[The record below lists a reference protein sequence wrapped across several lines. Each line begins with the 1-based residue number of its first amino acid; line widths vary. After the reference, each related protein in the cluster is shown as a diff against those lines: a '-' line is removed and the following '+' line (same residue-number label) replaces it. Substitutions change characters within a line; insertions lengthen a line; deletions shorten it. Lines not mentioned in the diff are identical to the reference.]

1 MKKRRIIRILL
12 VALSMA
18 MHVEAQ
24 NKVTDG
30 YLTDGDTV
38 SFRITYNNTT
48 YYLIPT
54 SAETGA
60 NSTTVL
66 SEECLW
72 ILGITEY
79 GGNYNY
85 SFTPINANSKLRV
98 YDKWEEKLIV
108 NESNG
113 SAFTRSSYNEN
124 TSTKGKCLSAKFK
137 YGNTNRRVRVENK
150 KNYGGYIFRSTS
162 GDGHDVLL
170 EKWGRKDIAGGLKGE
185 FLSSYETFGLAQT
198 DTRES
203 KTIQFKITREVAQ
216 SYYYCLNRPDVKI
229 DITPSGNVDSSSEI
243 DLQLLNFGW
252 LSNSGRTTSRT
263 TCSNYE
269 DDVVKDRDLL
279 SVSFTKHATLVNTW
293 DVTVTAVGSSPMNL
307 KDINDNWID
316 YSDELVA
323 SFRDADDPIQTT
335 HKASTI
341 VKREAYHR
349 KEWPVFPVNASPT
362 SYTFGKAG
370 GKATI
375 EFSCWH
381 QHGADIIKSD
391 DQTKAGEDVS
401 VSEENVTNATNITFT
416 AKSTVDETTVN
427 WLKVE
432 SINNGKLVISA
443 TDNSLNGTKRY
454 ARLVGVF
461 TYTNPNDATDTHTKT
476 IEIPITQ
483 NFKDGTMTFTPQKGY
498 ANTEFGKNPYSNEN
512 EQQVHIAEKTIYY
525 LPGDNITLRIAE
537 TSFNTYYRWY
547 DYQTGGNPQYNAIAS
562 DRTTW
567 ATQPAGTLIN
577 NSDGDTYGIYITG
590 EEGKT
595 IPVIKGWADGKA
607 HIIACDISNYTD
619 YSVTDNNITE
629 PTLSFRQLFHLR
641 PAQEMAEKFK
651 AAAAEK
657 EFVENHSYTAPIN
670 QNIYLTTDYRYAAGD
685 DSDKSYYYYK
695 NGVDASGGYGCV
707 GKDGVSAR
715 WFEVNNGTY
724 SDITPDSYIA
734 KDFLPRKESQVG
746 TKVYELGVDVNNNK
760 KIDDGDIRIARFEVE
775 FVSDCGPSI
784 NPLITR
790 EQILN
795 SYVLLEEID
804 FSFGA
809 PAPGNTIKFL
819 NRHLDWEDASY
830 GYVYPDVSGSPR
842 RTRASGGSNYNPYW
856 GEYYITNKIPNGCT
870 WAHKTENY
878 GGMANGYALYV
889 DGTSEPGLVASISTS
904 ATICSGQTLY
914 CSMWLSNLVNDT
926 KNTVVNPVFRC
937 NIQGRHADDEEWHDV
952 GVFFVGEMAKQD
964 GEWYQINFPVLSDRE
979 SYEETR
985 VCIYNFATSA
995 GGNDFMIDDI
1005 RLYVSPLPLAAYH
1018 ATTGCR
1024 SYSDEETTNTVLV
1037 MRIDYGQ
1044 LNADQRDKFVY
1055 YHIFDTT
1062 DSVTVAMKE
1071 KNGDTYQSIYY
1082 NDDTSLKSIVGV
1094 STDTIGSIK
1103 IPKSRDGSNI
1113 DVATSINAFINSL
1126 TPEVGGTSRSGK
1138 CFIEDNGKWFLYLVH
1153 VIPSRN
1159 SASGEEHST
1168 YLDREKSYILRI
1180 AHNYKELHEAAC
1192 VFTTELHATQDT
1204 YIQLRNEEVDSLRLS
1219 GCLDNL
1225 CANNHHFL
1233 DVKVQNTITP
1243 TAGAAPQTIEALVNA
1258 DWLVGFKFDDIYCNK
1273 ESAIAGDTAAANAKF
1288 LAQYGHRRSDVESA
1302 IAAMRNTSAD
1312 NVNRTQTDAKSLL
1325 VIPGMFSQEDK
1336 NIITDLC
1343 ERELLTLYHKT
1354 EMFYLGSQDTVRY
1367 WVYPVTEDAT
1377 VSLNGTNYKLVDCN
1391 EPKWVMVSSSF
1402 SEYGVNL
1409 SPIDKENQ
1417 TQQQRLDLPAI
1428 RLLEGTTRVS
1438 IPITKLLEGTKL
1450 NTELS
1455 PNKDSISFLYNE
1467 LPEKVLEYVDLSNNT
1482 IKIVGAPT
1490 TLESGKEYL
1499 MRMAFFDKDG
1509 YAYIDGSEDNC
1520 RVGYVYF
1527 YLTIVPQVVQWTGE
1541 ASVYWGDDK
1550 NWKGVNEDG
1559 SLMEYGFTPLPATKV
1574 IIRALDESKPYPM
1587 VTTEDYY
1594 PMDVNYLPNSC
1605 DMIYFESGAMIH
1617 NQHLLQ
1623 YNRAFVDMQVP
1634 ATAWNTL
1641 SPPMKGMYTG
1651 DMYIPHKD
1659 NDFSATSN
1667 SESQNPFVVSG
1678 FQGKR
1683 HNSAPYAFWQSF
1695 YNKRVTTYHEN
1706 YNTSSAVSTNTAS
1719 FAQTNSLQQE
1729 LLPGTGFQVLAYGP
1743 TNDANEKLI
1752 VRLPKPDTE
1761 YSYYNS
1767 DGSESDLKASV
1778 SHSFKLAFEPNAN
1791 GDMRITLTNAEASRD
1806 FMFGNPTMT
1815 NIDMVKF
1822 LETNSTLLENTYYTM
1837 ENGTWNAESI
1847 AFAQVAEVGVLAP
1860 MRSVLLK
1867 LKESVGAK
1875 TSVTLTLSASH
1886 LDGYENNTSTVTTRR
1901 HVVREEPAETQ
1912 LMTIYAT
1919 CENGQARCMLASN
1932 AYALDT
1938 YDSSEDALFISSG
1951 VEAEVNSA
1959 TATSPINMYTVS
1971 KQVPMMVDVRE
1982 KLDTVPVSMLV
1993 HDSYR
1998 TEKVQF
2004 AFYLSINW
2012 DKECY
2017 FCDAITGARYRIMD
2031 GLLLEMDMPANH
2043 ESRYYIDGP
2052 DEASDSGIITSTTHP
2067 NAGSESSD
2075 IQLWAYSPDNGA
2087 LVVSSNDII
2096 KELTVYDVTG
2106 RMIAHHVLDLQHGT
2120 SRINVPTGLCIVE
2133 AVMRDNT
2140 KRHAQ
2145 AVVK

>member
-1 MKKRRIIRILL
+1 MKKGRIIRILL
-12 VALSMA
+12 VVLSILCGSEIVYA
-18 MHVEAQ
+18 IERDNIITICYVTTDRND
-24 NKVTDG
+24 NK
-30 YLTDGDTV
+30 
-38 SFRITYNNTT
+38 TYN
-48 YYLIPT
+48 YLAAT
-54 SAETGA
+54 A
-60 NSTTVL
+60 NS
-66 SEECLW
+66 
-72 ILGITEY
+72 
-79 GGNYNY
+79 NM
-85 SFTPINANSKLRV
+85 
-98 YDKWEEKLIV
+98 
-108 NESNG
+108 
-113 SAFTRSSYNEN
+113 N
-124 TSTKGKCLSAKFK
+124 T
-137 YGNTNRRVRVENK
+137 VENK
-150 KNYGGYIFRSTS
+150 TAPDVYCLWKVGTS
-162 GDGHDVLL
+162 GTQYSFQNLGDPTKYLKMTATWENKNKLSIKLQTATTGSSFTLKDSKLSYMATDNDNTAECYL
-170 EKWGRKDIAGGLKGE
+170 RYSGTWQGSTRSNDNTSLTIEEWERKDVAGGLKGE

-263 TCSNYE
+263 TCSNFE

-279 SVSFTKHATLVNTW
+279 SVSFTEHDELVNTW
-293 DVTVTAVGSSPMNL
+293 NVTVTAVGSSPMNL

-349 KEWPVFPVNASPT
+349 KEWPIFPVNASPT
-362 SYTFGKAG
+362 SYTFGKYMDE
-370 GKATI
+370 ATI

-391 DQTKAGEDVS
+391 DQTKAGEDVL
-401 VSEENVTNATNITFT
+401 VGEENVTNTTNITFT
-416 AKSTVDETTVN
+416 AKSMVDETTVD
-427 WLKVE
+427 WLKVK
-432 SINNGKLVISA
+432 SINNGKLIISA

-498 ANTEFGKNPYSNEN
+498 ANTEFGKNPYTNED

-525 LPGDNITLRIAE
+525 LPGENITLRIAE

-577 NSDGDTYGIYITG
+577 NSEGDTYGIYITG

-595 IPVIKGWADGKA
+595 IPVIKGWADGKE

-619 YSVTDNNITE
+619 YSVTNDGNTIKE

-651 AAAAEK
+651 AAAAK
-657 EFVENHSYTAPIN
+657 DEFVENHSYTAPIN

-707 GKDGVSAR
+707 GKDGVSAK

-790 EQILN
+790 DQILN

-856 GEYYITNKIPNGCT
+856 GEYYITNKIPDGCS

-889 DGTSEPGLVASISTS
+889 DGTSEPGLVASISTD
-904 ATICSGQTLY
+904 ATICSGQTMY

-937 NIQGRHADDEEWHDV
+937 NIQGRHTDNEEWTDV

-964 GEWYQINFPVLSDRE
+964 GKWYQIDFPVVSAQE
-979 SYEETR
+979 SYDQTR

-995 GGNDFMIDDI
+995 GGNDFMVDDI

-1018 ATTGCR
+1018 ATTGCK
-1024 SYSDEETTNTVLV
+1024 SYSDEETTNTVV
-1037 MRIDYGQ
+1037 VVRIDYGQ
-1044 LNADQRDKFVY
+1044 LNDDQRDKYVY

-1062 DSVTVAMKE
+1062 DSATVALKE

-1082 NDDTSLKSIVGV
+1082 NDDQSLISIDGV
-1094 STDTIGSIK
+1094 STDTVGSIK
-1103 IPKSRDGSNI
+1103 IPMSRDGSG
-1113 DVATSINAFINSL
+1113 VETAQSINAYINSL
-1126 TPEVGGTSRSGK
+1126 IPEVGGTSRSGK
-1138 CFIEDNGKWFLYLVH
+1138 CFIQDNGKWFLYLVH

-1159 SASGEEHST
+1159 SSSGEEHST

-1180 AHNYKELHEAAC
+1180 AHDYRELYKAAC

-1204 YIQLRNEEVDSLRLS
+1204 YIQLRNEEVDSLRLT

-1243 TAGAAPQTIEALVNA
+1243 TAGATPQTIEALVHA
-1258 DWLVGFKFDDIYCNK
+1258 DWLIGFGFDDIYCNK
-1273 ESAIAGDTAAANAKF
+1273 ESDIAGDTAVANEAF
-1288 LAQYGHRRSDVESA
+1288 LAKYGYHRSDVEQA
-1302 IAAMRNTSAD
+1302 IAAMRNTSPN
-1312 NVNRTQTDAKSLL
+1312 NVNRTKTDAKSL
-1325 VIPGMFSQEDK
+1325 VTIDGMFTQKDLD
-1336 NIITDLC
+1336 IITDLYD
-1343 ERELLTLYHKT
+1343 RELLTLYHKT
-1354 EMFYLGSQDTVRY
+1354 KMFYLGSKDTVRY

-1377 VSLNGTNYKLVDCN
+1377 VSVNGADYTLVDCN
-1391 EPKWVMVSSSF
+1391 EPKWAMVSSSF

-1409 SPIDKENQ
+1409 SPIDKDNQ
-1417 TQQQRLDLPAI
+1417 TQQQRLELPAI
-1428 RLLEGTTRVS
+1428 RLIEGTTRVS

-1455 PNKDSISFLYNE
+1455 PNKDAISFLYNE

-1490 TLESGKEYL
+1490 TLEPGKEYL

-1527 YLTIVPQVVQWTGE
+1527 YLTIVPQIVQWTGE
-1541 ASVYWGDDK
+1541 SSVYWGDDK

-1559 SLMEYGFTPLPATKV
+1559 SLMEYGFAPLPLTKV
-1574 IIRALDESKPYPM
+1574 IIKALDELKPYPM

-1667 SESQNPFVVSG
+1667 SESQNPFVVNG

-1743 TNDANEKLI
+1743 TNAANEKLI

-1778 SHSFKLAFEPNAN
+1778 SHSSKLAFEPNAN

-1815 NIDMVKF
+1815 NINMVKF
-1822 LETNSTLLENTYYTM
+1822 LETNGTLLENTYYTM

-1847 AFAQVAEVGVLAP
+1847 AFAQIAQVGVLAP

-1875 TSVTLTLSASH
+1875 TSIILTLSASH
-1886 LDGYENNTSTVTTRR
+1886 LEGYDNPTSTVATRK
-1901 HVVREEPAETQ
+1901 HVASEELTETQ

-1919 CENGQARCMLASN
+1919 SETGRARCMLATKAD
-1932 AYALDT
+1932 AYDT
-1938 YDSSEDALFISSG
+1938 YESGEDALFISSG

-1982 KLDTVPVSMLV
+1982 KIDTVPLSMLV

-1998 TEKVQF
+1998 TEKVKF
-2004 AFYLSINW
+2004 AFYLSLNW

-2017 FCDAITGARYRIMD
+2017 LNDALTGERYRIMD
-2031 GLLLEMDMPANH
+2031 GLWLELDMPANH
-2043 ESRYYIDGP
+2043 EPRYFITGP
-2052 DEASDSGIITSTTHP
+2052 DDASDSGIITSTTHP
-2067 NAGSESSD
+2067 DAEIESSD
-2075 IQLWAYSPDNGA
+2075 IKLWAYSPDNGA

-2096 KELTVYDVTG
+2096 KELTVYDLTG
-2106 RMIAHHVLDLQHGT
+2106 RVMAHHVLELQHST

-2140 KRHAQ
+2140 KQHTQ
-2145 AVVK
+2145 AIVR